1 MQRDA
6 LVLLVSGLLA
16 MGAPTASVQFDEDA
30 VKAAAIVNVARFVEW
45 PGLRAGQAFVI
56 AVVADDAFADRL
68 ADQVRDRRLLNHPV
82 SVRRLGASDSFC
94 DCQLLFVAGGEDH
107 RAAALL
113 EATRDVH
120 VLTIGET
127 AAFLREGGT
136 VRLFR
141 DGDRLRLQVNTRSA
155 DRAGL
160 RISSRLLRI
169 VDQTPQT
176 GS

>member
-1 MQRDA
+1 MRRDA
-6 LVLLVSGLLA
+6 LVLLLSGLLA
-16 MGAPTASVQFDEDA
+16 MGAPPASAQFDENA

-45 PGLRAGQAFVI
+45 PDLRAGQPFVI
-56 AVVADDAFADRL
+56 AVVADDALADRL
-68 ADQVRDRRLLNHPV
+68 ADQVRDRRLLNRPV
-82 SVRRLGASDSFC
+82 SVRRLGAADSSC
-94 DCQLLFVAGGEDH
+94 ECHLLFVAIGQDD

-113 EATRDVH
+113 EAARDVD

-160 RISSRLLRI
+160 RISARLLRI
-169 VDQTPQT
+169 VDRTHQR
-176 GS
+176 G